1 MPVVPLS
8 PRSAQPRRK
17 PLDAAQEPWVLMAA
31 AAMDA
36 QGKLVGNE
44 SGPLKVGASEGAS
57 SNGT

>member
-36 QGKLVGNE
+36 QGKLVGP
-44 SGPLKVGASEGAS
+44 GPLKVGASEGAS